1 MIDIEE
7 FRKIFDPDKID
18 IVKKIF
24 PEAETL
30 QIKTIIWKDKK
41 VTTYDYESFV
51 KTIKT
56 WIKENNWTKEQ
67 ALDEWFSMV

>member
-7 FRKIFDPDKID
+7 FRKIFDPDNID

-30 QIKTIIWKDKK
+30 QIKTIVWKDKK